1 MTRARATMSAPET
14 IRTREWRGWIL
25 HECDAIG
32 STNDF
37 ARGLAPWEAVR
48 ADRQT
53 AARGRHGRKWES
65 GRGGLWISAVLPT
78 EPPDV
83 HWGAFPLAAGL
94 AVASVL
100 HGLGVHGTRLRWPN
114 DVLVGPRKICGI
126 LMEKFHSG
134 SMVVGIGLNVDNDP
148 AGENPELSA
157 IATSLAR
164 ELPSLPPMDEIF
176 ENILIALRVLHG
188 RMAEEGFGSLAG
200 EINQL
205 WGGPRRVEL
214 TTATGS
220 AKGAFLGID
229 SRGDLLLE
237 TGGRTGLFSA
247 PHVQRLHEI

>member
-1 MTRARATMSAPET
+1 MSAPET
-14 IRTREWRGWIL
+14 ASVRTHEWRGWIL
-25 HECDAIG
+25 HECDAIA

-37 ARGLAPWEAVR
+37 ARSLAPWEAVR
-48 ADRQT
+48 AGRQT

-65 GRGGLWISAVLPT
+65 GMGGLWISAVLPT
-78 EPPDV
+78 EPQDA
-83 HWGAFPLAAGL
+83 HWSAFPLAAGL

-100 HGLGVHGTRLRWPN
+100 HRLGVHDARLRWPN

-126 LMEKFHSG
+126 LMERFHPA

-148 AGENPELSA
+148 AAKNPELSA

-164 ELPSLPPMDEIF
+164 ELPSTPPMNEIF
-176 ENILIALRVLHG
+176 HDILITLRVLHG
-188 RMAEEGFGSLAG
+188 RIAEEGFGSLTD
-200 EINQL
+200 EINHL
-205 WGGPRRVEL
+205 WGTPRKVGL

-220 AKGAFLGID
+220 VKGAFLGID

-237 TGGRTGLFSA
+237 TGGRTELYSA